1 MLEERIDNA
10 MEYKRLYFNVN
21 PKMTQNTATLQ
32 YMEVYGSITPIEA
45 FYGFN
50 CMRLGARVSDLR
62 KMGYAIKTIRAKGD
76 KPYAIYSLVGG
87 EADDTEEYL

>member
-1 MLEERIDNA
+1 MLEERINNA

-21 PKMTQNTATLQ
+21 PKMTQTIAALQ

-50 CMRLGARVSDLR
+50 CMRLSARIDDLR
-62 KMGYAIKTIRAKGD
+62 RDGHAIRTIRAKGD
-76 KPYAIYSLVGG
+76 KPYAIYSLV
-87 EADDTEEYL
+87 ESDHDDTE